1 MKLVVPE
8 RNMRVQGKESCA
20 VFAHS
25 DLHFACKKETK
36 INVYRVMDFHQHEA

>member
-8 RNMRVQGKESCA
+8 RNMRVQGKESCE

-25 DLHFACKKETK
+25 DLHFACKKQK
-36 INVYRVMDFHQHEA
+36 LMYIVMDFHQHEA